1 MTIQDRNEL
10 AGKLIEYNMELSKRD
25 AEAVKDGDLEKM
37 SKILDIKNHITRILE
52 ALDEEE

>member
-52 ALDEEE
+52 ALD